1 MLGIESGRKLFL
13 RLHKAWK
20 KIGPGLVTGAS
31 DDDPSG
37 ITTYSQAG
45 AQYGT
50 QLLWTALFTY
60 PLMVNIQEMC
70 ARIGL
75 VTGEGLTA
83 NIRKHYP
90 AWILYLI
97 VALSAPTIMLNIGAN
112 IAGMGAVGNMLFP
125 QIPDYLFSVLFTGI
139 MMYSFIFW
147 NYNKI
152 AMVLKWLCISLLSYI
167 LIPFVAGGVNWP
179 EVLKSMFIP
188 GIEIS
193 RDYLFMLVAILGTTI
208 SPYLFFWQASME
220 VEEKVDRR
228 LIVDKQIIS
237 EMKSDVK
244 GGMFFTNLVFFFIIL
259 SAAAVLNTQ
268 GVTNIQTVDDAA
280 RALKPLAG
288 NLAYVL
294 FAVGVIGTGFL
305 AIPVLS
311 GALSYMMSETF
322 GWTEGLNKKFHQA
335 KGFYVTM
342 IISLL
347 TGLSINLFGISPIQ
361 ALIYTAVLYG
371 ITAPVLIGLILH
383 MCNKPTVMQ
392 QYTNGLKSN
401 LVGGITLLL
410 MISSSFFLLYY
421 TLAN

>member
-20 KIGPGLVTGAS
+20 KLGPGLVTGAS

>member
-1 MLGIESGRKLFL
+1 
-13 RLHKAWK
+13 
-20 KIGPGLVTGAS
+20 
-31 DDDPSG
+31 
-37 ITTYSQAG
+37 
-45 AQYGT
+45 
-50 QLLWTALFTY
+50 
-60 PLMVNIQEMC
+60 
-70 ARIGL
+70 
-75 VTGEGLTA
+75 
-83 NIRKHYP
+83 
-90 AWILYLI
+90 
-97 VALSAPTIMLNIGAN
+97 
-112 IAGMGAVGNMLFP
+112 MLFP